1 MRILGI
7 SGSLRR
13 DSHNTRLLLASRA
26 LLPEGAELQLFDGLA
41 EIPPFSEDIEHEPPA
56 SVLALREAIAAA
68 DAVLIATPEY
78 NGSLPGQLKNAL
90 DWVSRPV
97 GTSPL
102 RGKPVAVI
110 GGSPGMFGAVWAQA
124 EARKVL
130 GLIGARVLDRELPV
144 ARAHESLAGDG
155 LPRDDATR
163 AALAQLLGE
172 LLALAAPERQPLA
185 A

>member
-13 DSHNTRLLLASRA
+13 GSHNTRLLHASRA
-26 LLPEGAELQLFDGLA
+26 LLPQGAELDVFDGLA
-41 EIPPFSEDIEHEPPA
+41 ELPPFSEDAEHAPPA
-56 SVLALREAIAAA
+56 SVLALREQIAAA

-97 GTSPL
+97 GASSL
-102 RGKPVAVI
+102 RDKPVAVI
-110 GGSPGMFGAVWAQA
+110 GASTGMFGAVWAQA
-124 EARKVL
+124 DVRKVL

-144 ARAHESLAGDG
+144 GHAHEALADDG
-155 LPRDDATR
+155 LPEDDALR
-163 AALAQLLGE
+163 EALGE
-172 LLALAAPERQPLA
+172 ILHELHAGVPEPIAA
-185 A
+185 